1 MIFMRPHSRGNVL
14 PLALVIMASI
24 LLAGIGLG
32 ITVLNSIRRSA
43 DIDASMVAYYAADA
57 GLERQLYELRKNA
70 AAVGDLQALSDTLSN
85 NSEWVAASS
94 TFLQTNVRMFSET
107 ASTTL
112 QVVDLFDP
120 DNVSAAAGVGRVDW
134 SWEAGDDCPGGTP
147 PEVELGYAEWLSGG
161 TVLPDTFTVVRG
173 LAPSGMVTLLDPTK
187 GYRLRFHPKQCTA
200 ANLTIEASPS
210 GSYAPMEFPGDITLG
225 AVGTFNRA
233 TQSITVRMPR
243 QDVLSG
249 VFSYVLFSECE
260 LIKDPDGGSTCP

>member
-1 MIFMRPHSRGNVL
+1 MKRSFRGNVL

-70 AAVGDLQALSDTLSN
+70 AAVSALQSLSATLSN
-85 NSEWVAASS
+85 NSTWVAASS
-94 TFLQTNVRMFSET
+94 TFLQTNIKLFPET

-112 QVVDLFDP
+112 QVVDLFNP

-134 SWEAGDDCPGGTP
+134 SWEAGSDCPGGVAP
-147 PEVELGYAEWLSGG
+147 DIELGYAQWLAGG
-161 TVLPDTFTVVRG
+161 TVLPDTFTIVQG
-173 LAPSGMVTLLDPTK
+173 LSPSGMVTLLDPTK
-187 GYRLRFHPKQCTA
+187 GYRLRFHPKECTA
-200 ANLTIEASPS
+200 SNLTVEASP
-210 GSYAPMEFPGDITLG
+210 GASYAPMEFPGDITLG
-225 AVGTFNRA
+225 AIGTFNRS

-249 VFSYVLFSECE
+249 VFSYVIFAECE
-260 LIKDPDGGSTCP
+260 LVKDPDGGSTCP